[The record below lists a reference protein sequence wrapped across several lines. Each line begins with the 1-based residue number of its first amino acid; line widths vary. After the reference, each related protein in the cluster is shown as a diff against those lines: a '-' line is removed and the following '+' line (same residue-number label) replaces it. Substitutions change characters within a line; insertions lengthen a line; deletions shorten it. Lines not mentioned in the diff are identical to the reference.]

1 MASISAPS
9 LGIESGTRFGY
20 RSGPFWN
27 LKPKVLVET
36 ESKVSVGPGLH
47 LFVAPNGAGKTTLLR
62 SLAGLSQPISG
73 SLAIDGCVHYFS
85 DELRMDPELKPK
97 ALFRSVLSSKALEH
111 ALQLSDSLKLSLNTP
126 ISKLSRGNRQKT
138 ILILA
143 ESRLQHADRS
153 VLLMD
158 EPLSGLDA
166 ETREQIVDLWAKS
179 STKVVRFVIMHELES
194 VHDADTLFTI
204 RGGTLLHATSRTG
217 SSWMETYHSMQR

>member
-1 MASISAPS
+1 MASTSAPS

-27 LKPKVLVET
+27 LKPKVLVEA

-62 SLAGLSQPISG
+62 SLAGLTQPISG

-111 ALQLSDSLKLSLNTP
+111 AFQLSDSLKLSLNTP

-179 STKVVRFVIMHELES
+179 STRVVRFVIMHELES

-204 RGGTLLHATSRTG
+204 RSGTLRHATTRTG
-217 SSWMETYHSMQR
+217 SSWMDTYHSMQR